1 MAFTEQSHVNDIGT
15 IFRVT
20 VYDKTS
26 TGGTSVADI
35 STATSKTFYFR
46 TPSGSTISRS
56 AVFTTDGSDGKIEY
70 ATVDGDLSAPGN
82 WELQAK
88 IVSPDGSFN
97 TDVGNFRVYE
107 NLY

>member
-56 AVFTTDGSDGKIEY
+56 AVFTTDGS
-70 ATVDGDLSAPGN
+70 
-82 WELQAK
+82 ELQAK

-97 TDVGNFRVYE
+97 TDVGNFKVYE

>member
-70 ATVDGDLSAPGN
+70 ASVDGDLSAPGN